1 MTPNAD
7 GRNEL
12 FKPSI
17 RGESLIQTYEFQIFN
32 RWGDVLFKTN
42 DINDGWYGEVDGG
55 EYFASDAVY
64 SWKIKIMPK
73 DGLEPFEQTGHLTI
87 VR

>member
-1 MTPNAD
+1 
-7 GRNEL
+7 L

-42 DINDGWYGEVDGG
+42 DINDGWYGEVEGG

-64 SWKIKIMPK
+64 SWKIKILPK
-73 DGLEPFEQTGHLTI
+73 DGLEPFEQTGHLTVI
-87 VR
+87 R